1 MSRLRAASAIVLVAG
16 TGACAA
22 LPDEPIPEV
31 NVDRGVALKDYDPV
45 ACFTKGRPV
54 SGAEPNEF

>member
-1 MSRLRAASAIVLVAG
+1 MSRLRVAIAIVLAAT

-31 NVDRGVALKDYDPV
+31 NVDRGVAIKGYDPV
-45 ACFTKGRPV
+45 VYFTEGRPV
-54 SGAEPNEF
+54 SGAEPNES